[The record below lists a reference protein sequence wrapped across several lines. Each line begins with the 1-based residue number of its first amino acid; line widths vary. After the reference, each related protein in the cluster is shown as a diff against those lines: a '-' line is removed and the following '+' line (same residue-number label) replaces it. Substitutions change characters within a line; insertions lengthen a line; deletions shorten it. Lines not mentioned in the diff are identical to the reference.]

1 MTTAP
6 ANWFD
11 AEHNCQA
18 MGYQGHLTSIASAFE
33 RAELNAIA
41 QFFSRNDSTNYNNN
55 CADLWIGL
63 SDVHLNGSYEWSDG
77 TPYSPAAAN
86 WAPGYPRPDTGKNE
100 YCVQSD
106 LVTPPSQW
114 RNVNC
119 LYSNCYMCEATPIT
133 NTCPPAPT
141 GSTGWHQNPA
151 NGLCYL
157 VNLQP
162 LAWGYSE
169 RECTNYHGNDG
180 TPAHLVSIL
189 SADENAYVL
198 SLAQTSLL
206 TTSSPECD
214 FRNGWIW
221 LGLNNTNMWTDGNPV
236 NYTNTVGATTGC
248 VEMVTGNCRD
258 DVTGGTVRAGR
269 WSYQNC
275 ATNSL
280 PYICKIPAPISTS
293 PPNTGTPPSGVPASG
308 TSPTISVT
316 GTTPTGPAA
325 SSSSTPAVPSS
336 TLIASS
342 TTGGP

>member
-1 MTTAP
+1 V
-6 ANWFD
+6 
-11 AEHNCQA
+11 
-18 MGYQGHLTSIASAFE
+18 GYQGHLTSIASAFE

-41 QFFSRNDSTNYNNN
+41 QFFSTNDSTNYNNN
-55 CADLWIGL
+55 DCADLWIGL

-86 WAPGYPRPDTGKNE
+86 WASGYPRPDTGKNE

-119 LYSNCYMCEATPIT
+119 LYSNCYMCEATPLT

-162 LAWGYSE
+162 LAWGYAE

-189 SADENAYVL
+189 SDAENAYVL

-214 FRNGWIW
+214 FKNGWVW

-236 NYTNTVGATTGC
+236 TVHNAVGPTTGC

-258 DVTGGTVRAGR
+258 DGSGQVVRQGK

-275 ATNSL
+275 TLNSL
-280 PYICKIPAPISTS
+280 PYICKIPAPIPSGGTS
-293 PPNTGTPPSGVPASG
+293 PGAGTAVTGGTAPPGTTRPATGTP
-308 TSPTISVT
+308 
-316 GTTPTGPAA
+316 TTPPAGP
-325 SSSSTPAVPSS
+325 SSSSTTPA
-336 TLIASS
+336 TTAATTI
-342 TTGGP
+342 TGGSG